1 MGVPARGAL
10 AAIIAFTAF
19 AVYLNSLSCD
29 FVFDDI
35 SAIKDNR
42 DLRPHTPLKNVFYN
56 DFWGTPMHKEQS
68 HKSYRP
74 LCVLTFRWNYL
85 IHQLDPMG
93 YHLLNVILHVGV
105 CLLYFRICLMFL
117 SDLGSLVSSLLFAVH
132 PIHTEA
138 VTGVVGR
145 AETLSSLFYLAA
157 LITYTKCCKSKKS
170 TGKQN
175 MFNTRQGN
183 YMCRILYFNDLI
195 FAGWKSLILSMFF
208 VFTAM
213 LCKEQGITAT
223 AVCVLYEIFVVQK
236 VKASDICLAIKY
248 AFDGKKLSPTWS
260 SEGTKRLTALT
271 AVTFSLLIL
280 RLHVMGSKLP
290 VFTRFDNPASVA
302 TTPTRQLT
310 YNYLAAVNLRLLFL
324 PSDLCCDW
332 TMGTIPLVES
342 FTDIRNLA
350 TIATHGTILGLLAT
364 ATLTRNRQTSVI
376 LIMSLAMMILPF
388 LPASNLFFPV
398 GFVIAER
405 VLYAPSMGF
414 CMLIGYGWSILS
426 MRKFKKLTLFLLIT
440 LLAAHSTKTFMRNYD
455 WLDEYSIFMSGLKVN
470 DRNAKLFNNVGH
482 ALEDQGRFTEA
493 LNFFN
498 MAVQVQGD
506 DIGAHINVGRTYKHL
521 KMFKEAEDAYLKA
534 KSLLPKAKPGESY
547 QARIA
552 PNHLNVFVNLAN
564 LIAKNATR
572 LEEADL
578 LYRQAISM
586 RADYTQAYINRGD
599 VLIKLNRT
607 KEAQEVYERALFY
620 DSNNPDIY
628 YNLGVVFLEQ
638 GKASQ
643 ALAYLDKALEFDP
656 EHEQALLHS
665 AILLHE
671 LGRAELRKV
680 ARERLLKLLRKDSN
694 NERVHF
700 NLGMLAMDDH
710 DSGSAERWFRNA
722 VALKEDFRSALFNL
736 ALLLADEQRPLEAVP
751 FLNQLVRFHPDHVK
765 GLILLGDIYINNIKD
780 LDAAENCYHRIL
792 KMDPT
797 NIQGLHNLCVVMVER
812 GKLGLAA
819 QCLERAAR
827 LAPHQ
832 EYVHRHLAIVK
843 ARINRL
849 PREQRDTE
857 IFDDSF
863 WTSNGQDR
871 SYNNDLSNN
880 QFLGKT
886 DTIFANHAIVH
897 NHIGN
902 KPSNTDPL
910 KNHIVNLDDPTK
922 SVQVLNGISE
932 NARNKDSKQQQQKV
946 VESTNIIEPTTNEVF
961 NQIISRDVTELDIA
975 PKLEIMNANQFNLN
989 ASLLSGTKHTG
1000 TLQQTENS
1008 TLS

>member
-1 MGVPARGAL
+1 MGVPAQGAL
-10 AAIIAFTAF
+10 TAIIAFIAF
-19 AVYLNSLSCD
+19 AVYLNSLNCG

-93 YHLLNVILHVGV
+93 YHLINVILHVAV

-117 SDLGSLVSSLLFAVH
+117 SDLASLVSSLLFAVH

-157 LITYTKCCKSKKS
+157 LITYNKCCISKKS
-170 TGKQN
+170 T
-175 MFNTRQGN
+175 
-183 YMCRILYFNDLI
+183 
-195 FAGWKSLILSMFF
+195 GWKSLILSMFF

-223 AVCVLYEIFVVQK
+223 AVCVIYEIFVVQK
-236 VKASDICLAIKY
+236 VKASDICLAIKSV
-248 AFDGKKLSPTWS
+248 FDGKKISPTWS
-260 SEGTKRLTALT
+260 SEGTKRLTAVT
-271 AVTFSLLIL
+271 VVTFILLIL
-280 RLHVMGSKLP
+280 RLHIMGSRLP

-302 TTPTRQLT
+302 TTPTKQLT

-350 TIATHGTILGLLAT
+350 TIAAHGTILGLLAT

-376 LIMSLAMMILPF
+376 LIMGLAMMILPF

-414 CMLIGYGWSILS
+414 CMLVGYGWSILS
-426 MRKFKKLTLFLLIT
+426 IRKFKKLTLFVLIT
-440 LLAAHSTKTFMRNYD
+440 LLTAHSTKTFVRNYD

-482 ALEDQGRFTEA
+482 ALESQSQYKEA

-506 DIGAHINVGRTYKHL
+506 DIGAHINVGRTYNHL

-534 KSLLPKAKPGESY
+534 KALLPKAKPGESY

-628 YNLGVVFLEQ
+628 YNTFLCLFQLGVVFLEQ
-638 GKASQ
+638 GKMSQ

-656 EHEQALLHS
+656 DHEQALLNS
-665 AILLHE
+665 AILLQE
-671 LGRAELRKV
+671 LGRAELRKI
-680 ARERLLKLLRKDSN
+680 ARERLLKILRKDSK

-700 NLGMLAMDDH
+700 NLGMLAMDDR
-710 DSGSAERWFRNA
+710 DTGSAERWFRNA

-751 FLNQLVRFHPDHVK
+751 FLNQLVRFYPDHVK

-780 LDAAENCYHRIL
+780 LDAAENSYRTIL
-792 KMDPT
+792 QLDPT

-812 GKLGLAA
+812 GKLGLAV
-819 QCLERAAR
+819 QCLEHAAKM
-827 LAPHQ
+827 APHQ
-832 EYVHRHLAIVK
+832 DYVHRHLAVVK
-843 ARINRL
+843 ARMDIL
-849 PREQRDTE
+849 PYEYRKIE
-857 IFDDSF
+857 IKDDSY
-863 WTSNGQDR
+863 WTNRESDR
-871 SYNNDLSNN
+871 SYRNDLSNK
-880 QFLGKT
+880 QFLKKR
-886 DTIFANHAIVH
+886 DTILANHAILR
-897 NHIGN
+897 NHLRN
-902 KPSNTDPL
+902 QQSNTDSL
-910 KNHIVNLDDPTK
+910 KNHIINLEDPANSIHIVSDISTK
-922 SVQVLNGISE
+922 
-932 NARNKDSKQQQQKV
+932 ARKKDSKQSKV
-946 VESTNIIEPTTNEVF
+946 IKSTNIKEPTTNKVF
-961 NQIISRDVTELDIA
+961 NKIKSKKDVTELDTTRQL
-975 PKLEIMNANQFNLN
+975 KSMNDNQFNLS
-989 ASLLSGTKHTG
+989 ASSLSSTKHKDTSQK
-1000 TLQQTENS
+1000 TKSS
-1008 TLS
+1008 TVS

>member
-10 AAIIAFTAF
+10 AAIVAISAF
-19 AVYLNSLSCD
+19 AVYLNSLNCG

-93 YHLLNVILHVGV
+93 YHLLNVVLHVGV
-105 CLLYFRICLMFL
+105 CLLYFRTCLMFL
-117 SDLGSLVSSLLFAVH
+117 SDSATFVSSLLFAVH

-157 LITYTKCCKSKKS
+157 LITYTKCCRSRRS
-170 TGKQN
+170 TEW
-175 MFNTRQGN
+175 R
-183 YMCRILYFNDLI
+183 
-195 FAGWKSLILSMFF
+195 SLILSMFF

-236 VKASDICLAIKY
+236 VRAMDIFLTLKG
-248 AFDGKKLSPTWS
+248 AFGGKKISLAWS

-271 AVTFSLLIL
+271 LVTFSLLIL

-302 TTPTRQLT
+302 PTPVRQLT

-332 TMGTIPLVES
+332 TMGTIPLLYS
-342 FTDIRNLA
+342 FTDPRNFA
-350 TIATHGTILGLLAT
+350 TVATHTMVLGLLAT
-364 ATLTRNRQTSVI
+364 AILTPNRQTSVI

-414 CMLIGYGWSILS
+414 CMLVGYGWSILCNK
-426 MRKFKKLTLFLLIT
+426 KFKKLSLFLLIT

-482 ALEDQGRFTEA
+482 ALESQGRFKEA

-506 DIGAHINVGRTYKHL
+506 DIGAHINVGRTYNHL

-599 VLIKLNRT
+599 VLVKLNRT

-656 EHEQALLHS
+656 EHEQALLNS
-665 AILLHE
+665 AILLQE

-736 ALLLADEQRPLEAVP
+736 ALLLADEQRPLEAAP

-780 LDAAENCYHRIL
+780 LDAAENCYRRIL
-792 KMDPT
+792 QLDPT

-819 QCLERAAR
+819 QCLERAAA
-827 LAPHQ
+827 LAPQ
-832 EYVHRHLAIVK
+832 QDYVHRHLAIVK

-849 PREQRDTE
+849 PPEQRDTE

-863 WTSNGQDR
+863 WQVNPKERNFNMGDISSSNGAGSTVATGGPGNMVNSDT
-871 SYNNDLSNN
+871 
-880 QFLGKT
+880 QFLGQT
-886 DTIFANHAIVH
+886 DSVFSNHH

-902 KPSNTDPL
+902 KKSNTDSLNNNIVHLKGPSKHGRLPL
-910 KNHIVNLDDPTK
+910 NDARAEVNNIYDDNEKSLNPSSSSKDIQELSSERDFTK
-922 SVQVLNGISE
+922 SMG
-932 NARNKDSKQQQQKV
+932 ADA
-946 VESTNIIEPTTNEVF
+946 
-961 NQIISRDVTELDIA
+961 TELTIDRERATKTIHSEKFGGNHA
-975 PKLEIMNANQFNLN
+975 GTTRQTKDTA
-989 ASLLSGTKHTG
+989 LS
-1000 TLQQTENS
+1000 
-1008 TLS
+1008 